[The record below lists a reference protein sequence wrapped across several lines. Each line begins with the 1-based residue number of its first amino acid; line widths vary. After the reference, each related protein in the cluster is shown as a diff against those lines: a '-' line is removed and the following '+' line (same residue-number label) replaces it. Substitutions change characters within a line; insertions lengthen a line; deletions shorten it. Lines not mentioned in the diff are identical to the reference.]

1 MTLIGFNEL
10 IVNDKV
16 LDILKRKAM
25 NYVLPLCFMKTRKHS
40 QIRQIK
46 SQQINVEFYSLSLIL
61 SVDIYLFVNTMKI
74 DSVKEEIITKNT
86 VENIVH
92 FLS

>member
-25 NYVLPLCFMKTRKHS
+25 NYVLPLCFMKQGS
-40 QIRQIK
+40 
-46 SQQINVEFYSLSLIL
+46 IL
-61 SVDIYLFVNTMKI
+61 K
-74 DSVKEEIITKNT
+74 
-86 VENIVH
+86 
-92 FLS
+92 